1 VILGGAVINTYKDI
15 KDIRQYL
22 LNIGTNPNKLND
34 NLIIV
39 HGFVDLY
46 TDFYEIIKQWKDV
59 YLPPADYFTIYDC
72 DYDYLMESKLSPN
85 IAVIPFSEGCYWG
98 KCTYCDIFNGRDNNI
113 EIFYNENLI
122 KKIQNNINTIVKN
135 YPNVNCLNLH
145 ENYLSLKTLKFINE
159 NIELPSTIRNIYAY
173 TGVKFLTNKTYA
185 KEFAKLSRN
194 NSVGVYSLLG
204 FDAINDFTLS
214 QCQRGF
220 TLKDIEKA
228 IINICSN
235 MNKCFNFSITMIKDL
250 PIRNYKTVY
259 STNAYLYGIY
269 NLLKEYTR
277 VDFNINYL
285 MMYPRSKMT
294 ESVINGSN
302 KYMKLLNNPLDERAS
317 GIHYFLRHYL
327 KDYHSMTDPVVNSLI
342 PYYRVDE
349 HNNLLPQDDEIEP
362 FHGV

>member
-1 VILGGAVINTYKDI
+1 
-15 KDIRQYL
+15 
-22 LNIGTNPNKLND
+22 
-34 NLIIV
+34 
-39 HGFVDLY
+39 
-46 TDFYEIIKQWKDV
+46 
-59 YLPPADYFTIYDC
+59 
-72 DYDYLMESKLSPN
+72 
-85 IAVIPFSEGCYWG
+85 
-98 KCTYCDIFNGRDNNI
+98 
-113 EIFYNENLI
+113 
-122 KKIQNNINTIVKN
+122 
-135 YPNVNCLNLH
+135 
-145 ENYLSLKTLKFINE
+145 
-159 NIELPSTIRNIYAY
+159 
-173 TGVKFLTNKTYA
+173 
-185 KEFAKLSRN
+185 
-194 NSVGVYSLLG
+194 
-204 FDAINDFTLS
+204 
-214 QCQRGF
+214 
-220 TLKDIEKA
+220 
-228 IINICSN
+228 

-302 KYMKLLNNPLDERAS
+302 KYMKLLNKPLDERAS